1 MSVIV
6 KCGNEDGGVK
16 EDLAK
21 KLNLFE
27 KETEMFG
34 RTFPNMYQILGDFHT
49 LSSKCLYTSLSPH
62 SIIVLEDLTTLGF
75 NVLPRHIG
83 FDLEHCFVVIEKLA
97 KMHAVS
103 VIMYENVRLLPSL
116 IFLCRYCFRCIMLQD
131 PSQVRLYS
139 EGLYANNPLTKEWVA
154 AGYKGLIDAC
164 SRWPGEF

>member
-34 RTFPNMYQILGDFHT
+34 RTFPSMYQILGEFHT

-83 FDLEHCFVVIEKLA
+83 FDLEHCFLVIEKLA

-103 VIMYENVRLLPSL
+103 VIMYEN
-116 IFLCRYCFRCIMLQD
+116 D

-139 EGLYANNPLTKEWVA
+139 EGLYANNPLTKEWVE